1 MKPEEKARI
10 KIDQMFIDA
19 GWAVVDRDHYAPNIT
34 AVAIKEGLLK
44 GNLEADYFLF
54 INGKAVGIL
63 EAKRE
68 EVDVS
73 NNTVCEQAAL
83 YVRSVPNCYQAYM
96 KPLPLI
102 YQSNGNVVQFKD
114 YRNADSDYLEL
125 NRIHTP
131 KEIVRILCR
140 TSRLA

>member
-10 KIDQMFIDA
+10 KIDRMFADA
-19 GWAVVDRDHYAPNIT
+19 GWAVVDRDHYAPNMT

-44 GNLEADYFLF
+44 GYLEADYFLF
-54 INGKAVGIL
+54 INGKADGIL

-73 NNTVCEQAAL
+73 CDMVCQQAAQ
-83 YVRSVPNCYQAYM
+83 YARSVPNCYQAYM

-102 YQSNGNVVQFKD
+102 YQSNGNVVLFKD
-114 YRNADSDYLEL
+114 YRDVTA
-125 NRIHTP
+125 
-131 KEIVRILCR
+131 
-140 TSRLA
+140 

>member
-1 MKPEEKARI
+1 
-10 KIDQMFIDA
+10 MFIDA

-68 EVDVS
+68 EVDVA

-83 YVRSVPNCYQAYM
+83 YARSVPNCYQAYM

-131 KEIVRILCR
+131 KEIVRCWV
-140 TSRLA
+140 